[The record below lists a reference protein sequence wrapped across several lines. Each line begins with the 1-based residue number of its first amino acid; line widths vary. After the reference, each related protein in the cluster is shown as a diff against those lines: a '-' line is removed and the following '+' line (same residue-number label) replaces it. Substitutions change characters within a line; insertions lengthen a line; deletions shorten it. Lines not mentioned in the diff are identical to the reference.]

1 MPRAVILTAL
11 PIEYLAVRSHM
22 TALQEEVHARGSI
35 YERGKFVVGNLTWDV
50 GIAEI
55 GAGNHNATLEAERA
69 IAHFS
74 PDVILFV
81 GVAGGIKD
89 VAIGDVVASTKVYGF
104 ESGKTEETFKPRPE
118 IGLAAYGLEQ
128 RARAEARKGEWLE
141 RLSVDYAAVVSMS
154 AIQGETEIQQPI
166 PRVFVAPIAAGEK
179 IIASTKS
186 AVFKFIQSH
195 YNDAIAVDM
204 EGFGFLEAARAN
216 QRVSAIVIRGISDLI
231 DEKTQADSSGS
242 QEIASRHASAFA
254 FEILAKFQPE
264 AILDSNS
271 ATQNANYSSATGTR
285 SVEIGGSAQGAIII
299 TGDGNVIGNA
309 SLGTLDRQNRS
320 TIPITRSIRQLVE
333 DTLNDDELTIL
344 CQDEFPKVYQQFTTG
359 QTQSHRI
366 RFLIEYAQRQ
376 QKIPEL
382 LAAIKRIH
390 PEVYDEFI
398 SDITQPKYTQ
408 PLSKI
413 IIKSAPPKVFISYS
427 HDSQEHIKQVL
438 ELSDRLRGDG
448 IDADIDQYN
457 PAPSKGWPRWML
469 DRVEWANFVL
479 IICSEEYDRR
489 FRGNETYGK
498 GKGATWEGGVIVNE
512 LYNCQ
517 GQNSKFIPITLN
529 SEDSN
534 FIPSPFRGATYYRL
548 QSDDGYELLYRRLT
562 NQPEIT
568 KPNLGALQT
577 LPPRSRRQD
586 FQANSEIQASLIE
599 LETQLATKNW
609 RSANLK
615 TRELILSID
624 NPERENW
631 IDNDRIAKLPVEI
644 VREIDRLW
652 DRASDGKFGFS
663 AQKQVLSQVG
673 NDPYSFAKAVGW
685 LTQDGWVKDSS
696 LIHDPQIAPLGHLPW
711 HILPH
716 ISLDNATL
724 NALVSSQRSLS
735 KTLVKEDWQRQTIAD
750 FAGFMEGITGKKL
763 DKEEFKRNLEYELS
777 QNEAWWEGN
786 RLEELLVRKLFI
798 LLDRVK
804 FEE

>member
-11 PIEYLAVRSHM
+11 PIEYLAVRSHL
-22 TALQEEVHARGSI
+22 TAVQEQIHARGSI
-35 YERGKFVVGNLTWDV
+35 YERGTFAAGNLTWDV

-55 GAGNHNATLEAERA
+55 GAGNSTAAVEAERA
-69 IAHFS
+69 VAHFS

-104 ESGKTEETFKPRPE
+104 ESGKTGETFKIRPE

-186 AVFKFIQSH
+186 EVYKFIRSH

-216 QRVSAIVIRGISDLI
+216 QRVSAIVIRGISNLI
-231 DEKTQADSSGS
+231 DGKTQADSSGS

-254 FEILAKFQPE
+254 FEILAKLQPE

-285 SVEIGGSAQGAIII
+285 SVAIGGSEQGAIII
-299 TGDGNVIGNA
+299 TGDGNVIGNG
-309 SLGTLDRQNRS
+309 SLGRLDRENRPP
-320 TIPITRSIRQLVE
+320 IPITRSIRQLVE
-333 DTLNDDELTIL
+333 DTLNDNELTVL
-344 CQDEFPKVYQQFTTG
+344 CQDEFPKVYKQFTTG

-382 LAAIKRIH
+382 LAAIERIH

-398 SDITQPKYTQ
+398 SDITKQKYTQ

-457 PAPSKGWPRWML
+457 LSPSKGWPRWML
-469 DRVEWANFVL
+469 DRVEWADFVL
-479 IICSEEYDRR
+479 IICSEGYDRR

-498 GKGATWEGGVIVNE
+498 GKGTTWEGGVIVNE
-512 LYNCQ
+512 LYDCQ

-529 SEDSN
+529 LEDSN

-548 QSDDGYELLYRRLT
+548 QSDNGYELLYRRLT
-562 NQPEIT
+562 NQPDIT
-568 KPNLGALQT
+568 KPNLGSLQR
-577 LPPRSRRQD
+577 LPAQGRRKD
-586 FQANSEIQASLIE
+586 FQANSEKQASLIE

-652 DRASDGKFGFS
+652 DRSSDGKFGFS

-673 NDPYSFAKAVGW
+673 NDPYSFAKSVGW

-696 LIHDPQIAPLGHLPW
+696 LIYDPQIAPLGHLPW

-716 ISLDNATL
+716 ISLDNAAL
-724 NALVSSQRSLS
+724 NALVSKQRSLT
-735 KTLVKEDWQRQTIAD
+735 KTLIREDWQLQTIAD

-786 RLEELLVRKLFI
+786 RLEELLIRKLLI

-804 FEE
+804 FE